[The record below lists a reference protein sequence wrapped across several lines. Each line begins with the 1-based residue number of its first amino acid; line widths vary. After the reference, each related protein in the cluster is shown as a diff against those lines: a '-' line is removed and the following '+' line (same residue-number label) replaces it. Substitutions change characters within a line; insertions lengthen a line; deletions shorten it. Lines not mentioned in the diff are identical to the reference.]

1 MHEAMDKNNRLILLS
16 EKGRFWRVDFD
27 ALTEP
32 ERVFRAIW
40 DLEADVN
47 NGGFGQYYYNSS
59 GDSAFHAVG
68 SLMAIGAEETARL
81 VERANSVFPD
91 GKPPRDRS
99 EREALLDS
107 MTSDQDALL
116 ESLSTEFFEYRDN
129 LLELLYG
136 YVSQHVEQ
144 VEGAGD
150 VGI

>member
-1 MHEAMDKNNRLILLS
+1 MHGTMDKNSRLILLS

-40 DLEADVN
+40 ELEADVN
-47 NGGFGQYYYNSS
+47 NGGFGQYFYNSS
-59 GDSAFHAVG
+59 GDSAFHAAA
-68 SLMAIGAEETARL
+68 SLRAIGAEETARL
-81 VERANSVFPD
+81 VERANSVFPS
-91 GKPPRDRS
+91 GKPPRDRG

-107 MTSDQDALL
+107 MTPDQDALL
-116 ESLSTEFFEYRDN
+116 ENSSTEFFEYPDN
-129 LLELLYG
+129 LLELLYE